1 MKKSPLE
8 GYGKNTED
16 WSKLIDLWIFN
27 SRYREVLKRRLL
39 DMESEEYVA
48 GQCNISVSQVKRIV
62 ENGLQTLLEVVKIEM
77 S

>member
-1 MKKSPLE
+1 MKKSPLQ

-48 GQCNISVSQVKRIV
+48 GKCDISVSQVKRIV
-62 ENGLQTLLEVVKIEM
+62 EDGLQTLLEVVKFET